1 MSILT
6 QSLRRPKIKHKWNV
20 PLGIVEGIVAYNCRL
35 RNFPIPVLSL
45 PFWEG
50 AGNRAFDVS
59 GKMNH
64 GSLVNHTKWVAGM
77 SGGTAL
83 QLDGADDYISTVHTA
98 SVDITGSV
106 ITLEAWVNLRAR
118 TNPTYNTIIGK
129 QHWGV
134 YQYGMVIAGA
144 NWGPDAGKVFFYI
157 YDGTTQL
164 AAYGNTVIPFNV
176 WTHLIV
182 TADGTNV
189 KFYYNGNLDAT
200 RAQGGI
206 VMATNSQQLCIGR
219 HGDNKYYFDGKIDAA
234 RIYNRDLSAA
244 QAMELCI
251 NPYGMFIDTIPPP
264 CETPTCSFVIQIN
277 QKY

>member
-1 MSILT
+1 MSNEQVLTNKPLFGAQLDFSHPLTKGLVGCWLLNDNGYRAYDSSGYNNHGILT
-6 QSLRRPKIKHKWNV
+6 NFTSPTYSLGQRSSQGVK
-20 PLGIVEGIVAYNCRL
+20 
-35 RNFPIPVLSL
+35 
-45 PFWEG
+45 
-50 AGNRAFDVS
+50 
-59 GKMNH
+59 
-64 GSLVNHTKWVAGM
+64 
-77 SGGTAL
+77 
-83 QLDGADDYISTVHTA
+83 LDGINDYVYCGNNA

-118 TNPTYNTIIGK
+118 TDPTYNTIIGK
-129 QHWGV
+129 QYWGV

-219 HGDNKYYFDGKIDAA
+219 HGDNKYYFDGKIGAA
-234 RIYNRDLSAA
+234 RIYNIDLSAA

-251 NPYGMFIDTIPPP
+251 NPYGMFI
-264 CETPTCSFVIQIN
+264 N
-277 QKY
+277 NK